1 MMRVLITVLTDHVL
15 GTRTNSKANIKLESK
30 LVTDFQDVSAIAVVM
45 VVRLSGV
52 SS

>member
-30 LVTDFQDVSAIAVVM
+30 LEYEPEIL
-45 VVRLSGV
+45 R
-52 SS
+52 